1 MNTNYD
7 CPACGAPNQ
16 TGTFCEYCKRRL
28 KEPLISRTVLYGD
41 GVPVMEYEEIMGG
54 DTVRI
59 IERPIKRQEETE

>member
-41 GVPVMEYEEIMGG
+41 GVPVWNM
-54 DTVRI
+54 R
-59 IERPIKRQEETE
+59 K